1 VRTSKS
7 VMVRMDPRVNTPP
20 EGLDEQFRLSMQ
32 LNDAFARVQRG
43 LARPSGATGVS
54 SPAAALEPMRQL
66 HADLL
71 LTYEALQEVDV
82 APTAAVGWTVGD
94 LLKRVDGCCPEVST
108 R

>member
-1 VRTSKS
+1 
-7 VMVRMDPRVNTPP
+7 
-20 EGLDEQFRLSMQ
+20 MQ
-32 LNDAFARVQRG
+32 LNDAIARVQRG
-43 LARPSGATGVS
+43 LARPAGASGAP

-71 LTYEALQEVDV
+71 LTYEALDVDA
-82 APTAAVGWTVGD
+82 APTAAVGRTVAD